1 MNGPYGNCQEKDT
14 KHRDRNPVIQSN
26 TKLSSKSLR
35 GYPKPGYNLNIFGGS
50 KEGIVGVTWQGVMN
64 RLLLRRFS
72 EVSDPSM
79 EGHEGKLGTTIF
91 FIYTILFYKKYNY
104 YSKNLI

>member
-1 MNGPYGNCQEKDT
+1 
-14 KHRDRNPVIQSN
+14 
-26 TKLSSKSLR
+26 
-35 GYPKPGYNLNIFGGS
+35 
-50 KEGIVGVTWQGVMN
+50 MN
-64 RLLLRRFS
+64 RLLRRFS